1 MFQESALFPWL
12 SVRGNIN
19 LALRLAGVPRAE
31 RNDRASELLR
41 MVRLKG
47 MGGKRPHELSGGM
60 RQRVALARALA
71 QNASVLLMDEPFGA
85 LDAITRDLL
94 HDEIER
100 VWQETGV
107 SVVFVTHNVRGGR
120 PPRRPGAGAVQPPR
134 PRRRRVPRRHPP
146 SPAPRRPRGVLP
158 VRSDHRPSPPGGAPP
173 WRLIHVQDAPLS
185 EHDAEIAGL
194 DALDIPIAPAKGRFS
209 ETWEG
214 LWPKLAAV
222 ALFFGGWQL
231 IAWLEAEA
239 VVGAARAHPR
249 PEGVLELAWTALPDP
264 DILLHATANTMQRA
278 VFGYAISVVVG
289 VVIGLAVARSRI
301 LRAAVGSMI
310 TGLQTMPTIAW
321 LPLAVLLFGLS
332 EEAITFV
339 VILGAAPAIA
349 NGVISGVDH
358 IPPVLL
364 RAGRVLGARG
374 LSNYRFVVLPAAFPG
389 LVAGLK
395 QGWAFCWRSLMAG
408 ELIVIIAAKPSL
420 GVGLQY
426 AREFSDSQGLMA
438 YMLAIFLI
446 GILIDA
452 CFFAV
457 LERTIRRRWG
467 LGSASGGP
475 GRGRLPE
482 MSTVGRFT
490 NT

>member
-1 MFQESALFPWL
+1 MALSS
-12 SVRGNIN
+12 SVGT
-19 LALRLAGVPRAE
+19 
-31 RNDRASELLR
+31 
-41 MVRLKG
+41 
-47 MGGKRPHELSGGM
+47 PH
-60 RQRVALARALA
+60 
-71 QNASVLLMDEPFGA
+71 
-85 LDAITRDLL
+85 T
-94 HDEIER
+94 
-100 VWQETGV
+100 
-107 SVVFVTHNVRGGR
+107 
-120 PPRRPGAGAVQPPR
+120 PGP
-134 PRRRRVPRRHPP
+134 
-146 SPAPRRPRGVLP
+146 
-158 VRSDHRPSPPGGAPP
+158 
-173 WRLIHVQDAPLS
+173 DAPLS

-194 DALDIPIAPAKGRFS
+194 DALDIPIAPAKSRFS
-209 ETWEG
+209 KTWEG

-231 IAWLEAEA
+231 IAWLKLK
-239 VVGAARAHPR
+239 PSW
-249 PEGVLELAWTALPDP
+249 VLPGPIPVLKEFWKLAWDGTPQTP
-264 DILLHATANTMQRA
+264 HILLHATANTISRA
-278 VFGYAISVVVG
+278 AVGYAISVVVG
-289 VVIGLAVARSRI
+289 VVVGLAVARSRV

-321 LPLAVLLFGLS
+321 LPLTVLLFGLS
-332 EEAITFV
+332 EKAITFV

-374 LSNYRFVVLPAAFPG
+374 LNNYRFVVLPAAFPG

-446 GILIDA
+446 GIVIDA

-467 LGSASGGP
+467 LGTA
-475 GRGRLPE
+475 
-482 MSTVGRFT
+482 
-490 NT
+490 